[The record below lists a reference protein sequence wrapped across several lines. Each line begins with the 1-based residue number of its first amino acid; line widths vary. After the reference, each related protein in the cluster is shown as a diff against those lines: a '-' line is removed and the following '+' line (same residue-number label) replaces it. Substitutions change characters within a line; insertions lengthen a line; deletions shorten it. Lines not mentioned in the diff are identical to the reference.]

1 MTFWFTLFV
10 GPCLTFLAEEDQHL
24 LYHVQDEVLF
34 PWLTAG
40 HLGLYVGCHNPHML
54 IKVFVEQIIHGMER
68 NLHDRQYSVER
79 RDVLLLG
86 NMDEYRA
93 GLGGAGVHEPGR
105 RHTAE

>member
-54 IKVFVEQIIHGMER
+54 IKVFVEQIILYGTGKAAR
-68 NLHDRQYSVER
+68 
-79 RDVLLLG
+79 
-86 NMDEYRA
+86 
-93 GLGGAGVHEPGR
+93 GGF
-105 RHTAE
+105 